1 MSRIQLNNNMS
12 DGFVRN
18 STVMDWTLKIG
29 ATLMS
34 ILMMTTSFFLTKAWD
49 SISEIKESIVDLK
62 LIQNK
67 IEAGQFT
74 SKEWINAKS
83 ILDNERL
90 GLDRRIIRVEETYPI
105 ILDSIVDIKETIKKI
120 ESEIKK

>member
-1 MSRIQLNNNMS
+1 MS

-49 SISEIKESIVDLK
+49 SIAEIKESIVDLK

-67 IEAGQFT
+67 IESSQFT
-74 SKEWINAKS
+74 SKEWISAKS
-83 ILDNERL
+83 VLDNERL

-105 ILDSIVDIKETIKKI
+105 ILESIVDIKETIKKI
-120 ESEIKK
+120 ETEIKK